1 MVANSKGPAYPRDLA
16 GYAGQPPAVRWPGA
30 ARVALQFVLNVEEG
44 GESCVLHGDAASEI
58 LLSEIIGATPF
69 EGARHMSMESI
80 YEYGS
85 RAGAWRILDLFKA
98 RRLPLTIFAV
108 ARKSALDARP
118 AEGTAAGD
126 RRHSVSVVPRQPPQD
141 E

>member
-58 LLSEIIGATPF
+58 LLSEIVCNLPSRTTICPSIMTWRTSSFATP
-69 EGARHMSMESI
+69 
-80 YEYGS
+80 
-85 RAGAWRILDLFKA
+85 
-98 RRLPLTIFAV
+98 
-108 ARKSALDARP
+108 
-118 AEGTAAGD
+118 
-126 RRHSVSVVPRQPPQD
+126 
-141 E
+141 